1 MNYLGGKDRFM
12 KTMTNWQ
19 IEQEFVRRGPFTHLY
34 TSPLENGLLAEDDED
49 RKVIMN
55 MIALVTRE
63 VNVKVLAY
71 AIMSNHIH
79 LMINGDVIQAKDF
92 YEHLIARL
100 TRYLMGKGKGALA
113 SQIHCGTTAVTSL
126 KQFRNEIAYIIRNP
140 FVVRND
146 INLFSYQWCS
156 GYLYFNQFLCA
167 TRGKPASEIGYR
179 ERRLITRTS
188 NTPIPDEFRVLN
200 GLILPESFVDYKL
213 VEILFADARQFLFCV
228 LKNVEAQVEIALSRG
243 ELPHLSDDEMF
254 QLSCNMCRKQYGAG
268 SVKELDDTQ
277 RKELAVTLRNQYAA
291 SNGQLSR
298 FTGLDLATI
307 NQMYPLSAKR

>member
-1 MNYLGGKDRFM
+1 M

-19 IEQEFVRRGPFTHLY
+19 IEQEFIRRGPFTHLY
-34 TSPLENGLLAEDDED
+34 TSPIENGVLVNDDED

-63 VNVKVLAY
+63 VNVNLLAY

-79 LMINGDVIQAKDF
+79 LMINGDVIQAKAF
-92 YEHLIARL
+92 YELLIKKL
-100 TRYLMGKGKGALA
+100 TRYLIGKGKGALL
-113 SQIHCGTTAVTSL
+113 SQINCGTTPVTSL

-156 GYLYFNQFLCA
+156 GYLYFNPFLCA
-167 TRGKPASEIGYR
+167 ERGKPASVIGYR
-179 ERRLITRTS
+179 KRRCITRTS
-188 NTPIPDEFRVLN
+188 NTPIPDGFRVLD

-213 VEILFADARQFLFCV
+213 VEMLFGDARQYLFCV
-228 LKNVEAQVEIALSRG
+228 LKNVEAQVEIATSRG

-254 QLSCNMCRKQYGAG
+254 QLSCSLCRKLFGVM
-268 SVKELDDTQ
+268 SVKELENSKK
-277 RKELAVTLRNQYAA
+277 KELAVALRNQYAA

-298 FTGLDLATI
+298 FTGLDIATI
-307 NQMYPLSAKR
+307 NLMYPLTAKQ